1 MNLEKNNAVVVLL
14 VNLGTPKQPNTE
26 EVRLYLKEFLSDKDV
41 IRLPRIFW
49 LPLLHLIILRV
60 RPKKSAEL
68 YKKVWTEW
76 GSPLLY
82 NTFLQASLLRKRFT
96 DKTDS
101 VFLIDVAM
109 RYGAPSLE
117 SKILEYKN
125 KDYNNFLILPMF
137 PQYST
142 TTTKSIA
149 NKLKMIMKKNIGLEE
164 QLNIFFIKDFHD
176 NEQYI
181 ISSSNQIELFQNKF
195 GKPKRLL
202 LSFHG
207 IPKSYIAED
216 EPYQTQCFATA
227 KLIAKK
233 LNLNKDSYDVV
244 FQSRFGKAEWIQP
257 YLAETLET
265 LPSENIKDIQV
276 FCPGFVSDC
285 LETIEEIGD
294 ESKELFLNSGGQKY
308 NFIPCLNGNTIF
320 IDMLENLIRNY
331 KNATINYKELV

>member
-82 NTFLQASLLRKRFT
+82 NTFLQAGLLRKRFT
-96 DKTDS
+96 DKTDP

-276 FCPGFVSDC
+276 HCPGFVSDC

-308 NFIPCLNGNTIF
+308 NFIPCLNGNAKF